1 MVGIGALQSTVPAEQ
16 KSFLFQ
22 TAVLM
27 VLATNIANV
36 IQSVQLGHSAKRC
49 TNCAAPRHR
58 TVRARPLRYYRA

>member
-36 IQSVQLGHSAKRC
+36 IQSVQLGPSAKRC
-49 TNCAAPRHR
+49 TNCAVPYLCHVGLAPSS
-58 TVRARPLRYYRA
+58 